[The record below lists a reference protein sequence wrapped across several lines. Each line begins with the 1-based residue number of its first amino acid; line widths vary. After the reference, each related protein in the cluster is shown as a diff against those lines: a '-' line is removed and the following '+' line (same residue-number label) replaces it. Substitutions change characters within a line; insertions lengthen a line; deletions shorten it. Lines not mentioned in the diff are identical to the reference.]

1 MAKAREL
8 NLILPFP
15 PSMNTYWRHVGEKV
29 LISEK
34 GRAYRKAVIDCIWQ
48 VVGAKQFGDARVAVT
63 LQLIP
68 PDRRKRDIDNFNK
81 ALFDA
86 LTHAGI
92 WNDDEQ
98 IDDLHVIKQPANKTA
113 AMVRVVITDL
123 AQIAV

>member
-1 MAKAREL
+1 
-8 NLILPFP
+8 
-15 PSMNTYWRHVGEKV
+15 MNSYWRHVGEKV

-86 LTHAGI
+86 LSHAGI